1 MHIKHLIGARKG
13 EIEDLPFEVAKQ
25 KVAAGE
31 AEDVY
36 NQLPKSATT
45 RAAVA
50 VVQPAAVSTRVDAV
64 SVHAS
69 KPLAPASASQA
80 AKKKVG
86 RR

>member
-25 KVAAGE
+25 KVVAGE

-36 NQLPKSATT
+36 NQLPKPATT

-50 VVQPAAVSTRVDAV
+50 VVQPAAISTRVDAV
-64 SVHAS
+64 SVNVTRGVNV
-69 KPLAPASASQA
+69 
-80 AKKKVG
+80 AKKKAG

>member
-36 NQLPKSATT
+36 NQLPKPVSASTAE
-45 RAAVA
+45 RARVV

-64 SVHAS
+64 SVNATHGV
-69 KPLAPASASQA
+69 
-80 AKKKVG
+80 KKKAG